1 MNKEEYIGLKKGVL
15 TVVGIVEPTVNKK
28 NTVVK
33 CLCSRC
39 GQYSNVRVDRFSIKA
54 SFAAHFCENCK
65 EDYYLQKAKEKYV
78 GVKNGVLEC
87 IDVIKSPVKR
97 AKWGSRTV
105 AICRCSVCGSI
116 TEVRPERLINKGK
129 YIPQSC
135 SNCVE
140 DLMRQRTT
148 ERYQKEYHCEGE
160 EYKKKIHDASR
171 LQSIRSNAKGRNL
184 NFNLTEEQAI
194 SILHQDCYYCG
205 QPHADGIDR
214 LDSNIGYTEE
224 NCVPCCGVCNIMKN
238 KFTTD
243 TFFNHIELIY
253 KKHLINNLK
262 LNKTFM
268 EKRIPF
274 VQFQSVKSVAKAIDP
289 YMRQKA
295 RLEAQIDG
303 LDDEFKVKAEEELK
317 KLKERLKAQLAAKKE
332 KLEVEIKGTDDQIAA
347 IEAGIVSIIGF
358 HVTDLLK
365 KVIEP
370 NDKGIK
376 ETKYLPTDI
385 VSYDTT
391 TKEFV
396 VTVPDEETPTKEPEC
411 PTPETEEP
419 VEEENSEEV
428 VEEPVEEEDEEV
440 SEREAAEAEA
450 EDNPNQLP
458 W

>member
-1 MNKEEYIGLKKGVL
+1 
-15 TVVGIVEPTVNKK
+15 
-28 NTVVK
+28 
-33 CLCSRC
+33 
-39 GQYSNVRVDRFSIKA
+39 
-54 SFAAHFCENCK
+54 
-65 EDYYLQKAKEKYV
+65 
-78 GVKNGVLEC
+78 
-87 IDVIKSPVKR
+87 
-97 AKWGSRTV
+97 
-105 AICRCSVCGSI
+105 
-116 TEVRPERLINKGK
+116 
-129 YIPQSC
+129 
-135 SNCVE
+135 
-140 DLMRQRTT
+140 
-148 ERYQKEYHCEGE
+148 
-160 EYKKKIHDASR
+160 
-171 LQSIRSNAKGRNL
+171 
-184 NFNLTEEQAI
+184 
-194 SILHQDCYYCG
+194 
-205 QPHADGIDR
+205 
-214 LDSNIGYTEE
+214 
-224 NCVPCCGVCNIMKN
+224 
-238 KFTTD
+238 
-243 TFFNHIELIY
+243 
-253 KKHLINNLK
+253 
-262 LNKTFM
+262 M

-274 VQFQSVKSVAKAIDP
+274 VQFQSIKSVAKAIDP

-317 KLKERLKAQLAAKKE
+317 KLKERLKTQLAAKKE
-332 KLEVEIKGTDDQIAA
+332 KLEAEIKGTDDQIAA

-358 HVTDLLK
+358 HVTDLVK

-419 VEEENSEEV
+419 VEEE
-428 VEEPVEEEDEEV
+428 DEEV